1 MNKNIIF
8 LIPSISGGGA
18 ERVIVDL
25 SNMFAKNNYNVSIFC
40 IYKKKV
46 EEYKL
51 NKNINVKY
59 LNSIKISHSILK
71 LFYLLLKA
79 KKINCH
85 IKYHPTQL
93 CSFNIQIFN

>member
-40 IYKKKV
+40 IYKKKI

-51 NKNINVKY
+51 DNNITVSY
-59 LNSIKISHSILK
+59 LNSKHISLSAFNRFSYSPLVKGK
-71 LFYLLLKA
+71 LALDPFL
-79 KKINCH
+79 
-85 IKYHPTQL
+85 
-93 CSFNIQIFN
+93 S